1 MINLTIDFY
10 KITLIQPALHYTNT
24 IPSCDLV
31 LVHLEH
37 YISCLVVTLLYTLC
51 HSTLRWRT
59 RARRPAVGHK
69 WHWSITVTVLCGVSE
84 SIHSFYIIVVFQR
97 CVSRGGRCVTSA
109 WAKGG
114 TAGWKTDTNVNI
126 TCVVYCRVEIKA
138 RVRQN
143 KKMKRNL
150 SNYGVMESTLHYRQK
165 FGHSQ
170 WRILSHLGLS
180 WRRSVS
186 SSWWVSIT

>member
-1 MINLTIDFY
+1 MTLFFFFRDSFSDKLNYRLY

-51 HSTLRWRT
+51 HSTLRWKT
-59 RARRPAVGHK
+59 RARRLAVGHK

-97 CVSRGGRCVTSA
+97 CVSRGGRYATSVGE
-109 WAKGG
+109 KGE
-114 TAGWKTDTNVNI
+114 TAEWKTDTNVNI
-126 TCVVYCRVEIKA
+126 TGVIYCKVEIK
-138 RVRQN
+138 V
-143 KKMKRNL
+143 
-150 SNYGVMESTLHYRQK
+150 
-165 FGHSQ
+165 
-170 WRILSHLGLS
+170 
-180 WRRSVS
+180 
-186 SSWWVSIT
+186 